1 MPVLPAAPYTFPCMF
16 LLDSE
21 AALLEAFRPRDR
33 PSVELPPKAQYP
45 LFVRDYLAWPHPS
58 GGFTYLLFA
67 VQGGAPTGVVF
78 ETNGA
83 GASGPQ
89 LCDWC
94 HCPGS
99 GTQVGTLTADRN
111 SKKRVGVNVC
121 VDLSCKGK
129 LEELANRSGANV
141 RPSLDKLVDRMGR
154 FAAEGLGI
162 DLSGAHR

>member
-1 MPVLPAAPYTFPCMF
+1 MF
-16 LLDSE
+16 LLDTE
-21 AALLEAFRPRDR
+21 AALLDAFRPRDR
-33 PSVELPPKAQYP
+33 PSVEPPPGAKYP

-67 VQGGAPTGVVF
+67 VRGGAPTGITF

-83 GASGPQ
+83 GSSVPQ

-94 HCPGS
+94 HCMGS

-111 SKKRVGVNVC
+111 SKRRVGTNVC
-121 VDLSCKGK
+121 VDLSCKDK
-129 LEELANRSGANV
+129 LEELANRSGANAG
-141 RPSLDKLVDRMGR
+141 PAIEKLVERMGR

-162 DLSGAHR
+162 DLSGAGR